1 MECPFC
7 CFLKNY
13 TGRFVGIGFVC
24 NCCLDTTQYNHVYG
38 FGYIRRRSFYGNS
51 IRLYDAPRDGN
62 VIFTA
67 NCDDIFEV
75 YFPPND
81 ANGPMSKEKLKA
93 MVEEKEKNSFSGSFV
108 NLQKEEKAN
117 D

>member
-38 FGYIRRRSFYGNS
+38 FGYLRRRSFYGDS

-81 ANGPMSKEKLKA
+81 ANGPMSMEELKTI
-93 MVEEKEKNSFSGSFV
+93 VEEKEKNSFSRFV
-108 NLQKEEKAN
+108 STKGGEGK
-117 D
+117 

>member
-7 CFLKNY
+7 DFLQNY

-24 NCCLDTTQYNHVYG
+24 NCCLDTTQFNHAYG

-81 ANGPMSKEKLKA
+81 ANGPMSKEELKA
-93 MVEEKEKNSFSGSFV
+93 MIEEKEKNSFSGSFV
-108 NLQKEEKAN
+108 NAKGGEGK
-117 D
+117 